1 MAADHDRLVVAG
13 TRRYGRLPSR
23 PAVVDPLAEY
33 QGLARARRRLRLK
46 EWVGFTLLHPEIY
59 SSLILQDAH
68 YLASSEIYVY
78 DRASALLHQHAANA
92 LGGSLNLPHN
102 LMDNSCAIAQRGYH
116 VAYDFSE
123 HTGKHHIEV
132 DIAASGQAPAITA
145 DLTLDATASSAPLSV
160 SSLLPGGQMY
170 THKALYPVSGT
181 LRFGDTK
188 VTFSPERDLAVL
200 DEHRSLLPYRTRWV
214 WGTFALPTADGPVG
228 ANFVNRPEI
237 IGQPE
242 ESCLWTPGSCEA
254 LSNISFTKQA
264 GDTTAPWR
272 IASADGRLD
281 VVFTPEGRKTVKH
294 RLGLLAIDYFQ
305 MFGSYTGTLRT
316 GGAGNGGAG
325 AGGDS
330 AVVEVKDVHGVCE
343 SMDARM

>member
-13 TRRYGRLPSR
+13 TRRYGRLPNR

-33 QGLARARRRLRLK
+33 QGLARAHRRLRLK

-78 DRASALLHQHAANA
+78 DRDSARLHQHAANA

-102 LMDNSCAIAQRGYH
+102 LMDNSCAIAQRGYRI
-116 VAYDFSE
+116 AYDFSE
-123 HTGKHHIEV
+123 QTGRHRIKV
-132 DIAASGQAPAITA
+132 DIAASGQAPAIVA

-160 SSLLPGGQMY
+160 SSHLPGGKMY

-181 LRFGDTK
+181 LRFGDTT
-188 VTFSPERDLAVL
+188 VTFFPERDLAIL

-228 ANFVNRPEI
+228 ANFVNRREI

-242 ESCLWTPGSCEA
+242 ESCLWTPDSCEA
-254 LSNISFTKQA
+254 LSNVSFTKQA
-264 GDTTAPWR
+264 GDSTAPWR

-294 RLGLLAIDYFQ
+294 QLGVLAIDYFQ

-316 GGAGNGGAG
+316 GCGASGGNGTD
-325 AGGDS
+325 DS
-330 AVVEVKDVHGVCE
+330 TIVEVKDVHGVCE

>member
-13 TRRYGRLPSR
+13 IRRYGRLPAR
-23 PAVVDPLAEY
+23 PTVVDPLAEY

-46 EWVGFTLLHPEIY
+46 EWVGFTLLHPEVY

-78 DRASALLHQHAANA
+78 DRTATVLHQHAANA
-92 LGGSLNLPHN
+92 RGGSLNLPHN
-102 LMDNSCAIAQRGYH
+102 LMDNSCAIDRPGYH

-123 HTGKHHIEV
+123 HTGRHHIKV
-132 DIAASGQAPAITA
+132 DVAATGEAPAITA
-145 DLTLDATASSAPLSV
+145 DLTLDATAASAPLSV
-160 SSLLPGGQMY
+160 SSRLPGGQMY

-181 LRFGDTK
+181 LQFGDTS
-188 VTFSPERDLAVL
+188 VVFSPERDLAVL

-214 WGTFALPTADGPVG
+214 WGTFAMPTEDGAVG

-242 ESCLWTPGSCEA
+242 ESCLWTPGTCEA
-254 LSNISFTKQA
+254 LADVRFHKQG
-264 GDTTAPWR
+264 GDSTAPWL
-272 IASADGRLD
+272 ITSADGRLD
-281 VVFTPEGRKTVKH
+281 VVFTPEGRKTVRH
-294 RLGLLAIDYFQ
+294 RLGVVAIDYFQ
-305 MFGSYTGTLRT
+305 MFGRYAGTLRAED
-316 GGAGNGGAG
+316 G
-325 AGGDS
+325 S
-330 AVVEVKDVHGVCE
+330 VIVVKDVHGVCE